1 MGKDKKPK
9 LSKKELRKLEEK
21 ALRKAEKKA
30 AEKAAKKRDAMK
42 KATKKGKVE
51 SAARPTESATDSA
64 TGADSTERHP
74 HLQHLDRV
82 GELTAVVNDPTA
94 TKKARAAAEAELA
107 ELRATGEEIN
117 AKKASKKPE
126 AEKTIAEQD
135 AEMKERIK
143 AKRAQRDAEAASVPG
158 SVERLRKLQQDVADR
173 QGIPGPAE
181 VEEARA
187 EKAKKITLADVT
199 PDAPEPLAEE
209 LVDSSGVV
217 TDTGAAAEE
226 AIAEATGTQASTPVE
241 STVEFAKPSEA
252 PKVDFEVN
260 GNGQYKVKRLSDG
273 RMVGYTRTTT
283 YIDCLEDKTTL
294 TKWKMRM
301 LLEGVAAAEEPGER
315 EGVTSQI
322 RELAHRRDV
331 AIAKARKQDRKG
343 KLQPGQLAM
352 LVDGAWGD
360 FKKAMDALADEIFE
374 LGGGREAATKG
385 TDIHALCELYDAEGM
400 DAVQE
405 KLDAGEI
412 TPADFAD
419 VEAYADAC
427 RRLGLKV
434 VASEQVIVNDDLKV
448 AGRLDRIYLAKLPE
462 IRDPKTGEVL
472 RVADTR
478 AKRYVGDVKT
488 GRVDYGQAKIAQQIR
503 MYAESSA
510 YDLDTHERSSHGA
523 NRTVGLLIHLP
534 AGAAKATVHIV
545 DLATGGRGNKLA
557 GEVRAFRNE
566 GKKAIN
572 LNIDLLE
579 ITAAAQ
585 VDADTESADGE
596 E

>member
-1 MGKDKKPK
+1 MGKKDKKPK
-9 LSKKELRKLEEK
+9 LSKKEQRKLEEK
-21 ALRKAEKKA
+21 AARKAAKKA
-30 AEKAAKKRDAMK
+30 AEKATKKREAMK

-51 SAARPTESATDSA
+51 GADRPTESASDSA

-82 GELTAVVNDPTA
+82 GELTAILNDPEA
-94 TKKARAAAEAELA
+94 KKKARKAAGAELA
-107 ELRATGEEIN
+107 ELREAGEKIN
-117 AKKASKKPE
+117 AKKAEQS
-126 AEKTIAEQD
+126 EKTIAEQD

-143 AKRAQRDAEAASVPG
+143 AKRAQRDAEGAGVPG
-158 SVERLRKLQQDVADR
+158 SVERLRKMQQDVADR

-181 VEEARA
+181 VEAARA
-187 EKAKKITLADVT
+187 EAAKKITLADVT

-209 LVDSSGVV
+209 LTDGSGVV
-217 TDTGAAAEE
+217 TDTGAAADE
-226 AIAEATGTQASTPVE
+226 AIAEATAAQASTPVE
-241 STVEFAKPSEA
+241 SAVEFAKPSEA
-252 PKVDFEVN
+252 PKADFEVN

-478 AKRYVGDVKT
+478 AKRYVGDLKT

-534 AGAAKATVHIV
+534 AGSAKAAVHIV
-545 DLATGGRGNKLA
+545 DLAAGGRGNKLA

-572 LNIDLLE
+572 LNIDLLD
-579 ITAAAQ
+579 IAAVAQ
-585 VDADTESADGE
+585 ADADSESE
-596 E
+596 QE

>member
-30 AEKAAKKRDAMK
+30 AEKATKKREAMK
-42 KATKKGKVE
+42 KATKKGKVD

-82 GELTAVVNDPTA
+82 GELTAILNDPTA
-94 TKKARAAAEAELA
+94 KKKARAAAEAELA
-107 ELRATGEEIN
+107 ELRAAGEEIN
-117 AKKASKKPE
+117 AKEP
-126 AEKTIAEQD
+126 KTIAEQD
-135 AEMKERIK
+135 AEMKARIQ
-143 AKRAQRDAEAASVPG
+143 AKRAQREAAGASVPG
-158 SVERLRKLQQDVADR
+158 SVERLRKMQQDVADR
-173 QGIPGPAE
+173 QGIPGPTE
-181 VEEARA
+181 VEAERA

-209 LVDSSGVV
+209 LVDGGGVV
-217 TDTGAAAEE
+217 TDTGAAVEE
-226 AIAEATGTQASTPVE
+226 AIAEATAAQASTPVE
-241 STVEFAKPSEA
+241 SAVEFAKPSEA

-260 GNGQYKVKRLSDG
+260 GNGQYKVKRPSDG

-315 EGVTSQI
+315 EGVTSKI

-331 AIAKARKQDRKG
+331 AITKARKQDRKG

-360 FKKAMDALADEIFE
+360 FKKAMDALADEVFE

-472 RVADTR
+472 READTR
-478 AKRYVGDVKT
+478 AKRYVGDLKT

-557 GEVRAFRNE
+557 GEVRAFRSE

-572 LNIDLLE
+572 LGIDLLE
-579 ITAAAQ
+579 IAAAAQ
-585 VDADTESADGE
+585 ADADAESGE

>member
-30 AEKAAKKRDAMK
+30 AEKATKKREAMK
-42 KATKKGKVE
+42 KATKKGKVDG
-51 SAARPTESATDSA
+51 ADRPTESATDSA

-82 GELTAVVNDPTA
+82 GELTAILDDPEA
-94 TKKARAAAEAELA
+94 KKKARKAAEAELA
-107 ELRATGEEIN
+107 ELRAAGEEIN
-117 AKKASKKPE
+117 AKKAERKPE
-126 AEKTIAEQD
+126 PEKTIAEQD
-135 AEMKERIK
+135 AEMKARIQ
-143 AKRAQRDAEAASVPG
+143 AKRAQREAEGASVPG
-158 SVERLRKLQQDVADR
+158 SVERLRKMQQDVADR

-181 VEEARA
+181 VEAERA
-187 EKAKKITLADVT
+187 ERAKKITLADVT
-199 PDAPEPLAEE
+199 PDAPEPLAAE
-209 LVDSSGVV
+209 LVDGGVV
-217 TDTGAAAEE
+217 TDTGAATDE
-226 AIAEATGTQASTPVE
+226 AIAEATAAQASTPVE
-241 STVEFAKPSEA
+241 SAVEFAKPSEA

-260 GNGQYKVKRLSDG
+260 GNGQYKVKRPSDG

-283 YIDCLEDKTTL
+283 YISCLEDTTTL

-315 EGVTSQI
+315 EGVTAQI
-322 RELAHRRDV
+322 RELAHRRDL

-360 FKKAMDALADEIFE
+360 FKKAMDALADEVFE

-478 AKRYVGDVKT
+478 AKRYVGDLKT

-572 LNIDLLE
+572 LGIDLLE
-579 ITAAAQ
+579 IAAAAQ
-585 VDADTESADGE
+585 ADADTESGE